1 MEMMKQSVR
10 EKNQQIEDL
19 TKKNKLLI
27 YQMEEQNK
35 NKL

>member
-1 MEMMKQSVR
+1 MKQSVR

>member
-35 NKL
+35 NNL